1 MDIACAGHFYS
12 TAICF
17 DGIVS
22 ISELLISQDSYMSLA
37 LSCID
42 LDWELHRWCPFVK
55 PFPARYAF
63 NISALVGGHKSWQVW
78 LHLKLDQHHDSDL
91 GYVNS
96 NVLCKI
102 PFINPIFAALV
113 A

>member
-1 MDIACAGHFYS
+1 
-12 TAICF
+12 
-17 DGIVS
+17 
-22 ISELLISQDSYMSLA
+22 MSLT

-96 NVLCKI
+96 DVLCKI
-102 PFINPIFAALV
+102 PFIRFLLHWLHNNGTNRVNSGMLC
-113 A
+113 